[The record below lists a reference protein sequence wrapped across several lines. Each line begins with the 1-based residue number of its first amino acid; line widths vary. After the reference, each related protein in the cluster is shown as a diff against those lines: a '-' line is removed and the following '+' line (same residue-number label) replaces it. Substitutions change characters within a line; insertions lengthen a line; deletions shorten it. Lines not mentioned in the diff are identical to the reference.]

1 MKNSITLVS
10 NILVKYIGYLHLITY
25 FFTSFNKIKLTF
37 LTSKESQYAVIHVTF
52 TPTLFKPLQA
62 TDPTKKTLPSL
73 ASPYNVLAVVL
84 VCKQTTLLDS

>member
-62 TDPTKKTLPSL
+62 TDPTKKLYPR
-73 ASPYNVLAVVL
+73 SPPLTMCLRSSWYVN
-84 VCKQTTLLDS
+84 KPRY